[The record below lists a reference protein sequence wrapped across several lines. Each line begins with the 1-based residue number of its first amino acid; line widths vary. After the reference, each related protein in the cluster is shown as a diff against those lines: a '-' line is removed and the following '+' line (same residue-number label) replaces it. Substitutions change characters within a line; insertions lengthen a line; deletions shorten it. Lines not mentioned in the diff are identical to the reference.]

1 MNNMLP
7 TPYQQ
12 FIHKSRYARWI
23 EDEGRRED
31 WHETVYRYTN
41 FMANH
46 LKEKHDFD
54 IPEQD
59 LSDIHDAILGL
70 QVMPSM
76 RAMMTSG
83 AALERDNVC
92 GYNCSYIPVAVSSHH
107 LTLPTIYSVLI
118 PGVDGSLQKK
128 ITQKIR
134 HTEHHN

>member
-41 FMANH
+41 FMVNH
-46 LKEKHDFD
+46 LKDKHDFD

-59 LSDIHDAILGL
+59 LSDIHDAILDL

-76 RAMMTSG
+76 RAMMTAG
-83 AALERDNVC
+83 AALE
-92 GYNCSYIPVAVSSHH
+92 
-107 LTLPTIYSVLI
+107 
-118 PGVDGSLQKK
+118 
-128 ITQKIR
+128 
-134 HTEHHN
+134 

>member
-46 LKEKHDFD
+46 IKDKHDFD
-54 IPEQD
+54 ISKKD
-59 LSDIHDAILGL
+59 LSEIHDAYFRFRSYAKHEGNDDMWPC
-70 QVMPSM
+70 V
-76 RAMMTSG
+76 RA
-83 AALERDNVC
+83 R
-92 GYNCSYIPVAVSSHH
+92 
-107 LTLPTIYSVLI
+107 
-118 PGVDGSLQKK
+118 
-128 ITQKIR
+128 
-134 HTEHHN
+134 